1 MIGSDGRSVSPL
13 GPSGKSPVH
22 PRFYG
27 TFPRILGKYVREKQI
42 ISLEQA
48 VHKMT
53 GLPAEKIGL
62 KDRGL
67 IKKGL
72 AADLVLFDPDTVR
85 DRADFDH
92 PHEVSQGIVH
102 VMVNGKMVIENK
114 KHTGALPGKRLV
126 RDS

>member
-1 MIGSDGRSVSPL
+1 V
-13 GPSGKSPVH
+13 
-22 PRFYG
+22 
-27 TFPRILGKYVREKQI
+27 

-67 IKKGL
+67 IQKGR
-72 AADLVLFDPDTVR
+72 AADLVLFDPETVR
-85 DRADFDH
+85 DMADFDH

-126 RDS
+126 RNN